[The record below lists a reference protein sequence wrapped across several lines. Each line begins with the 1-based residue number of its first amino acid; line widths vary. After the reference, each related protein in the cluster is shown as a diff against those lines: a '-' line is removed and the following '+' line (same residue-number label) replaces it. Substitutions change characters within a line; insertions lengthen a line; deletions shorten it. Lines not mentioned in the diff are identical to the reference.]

1 MPKRILV
8 AVGVVA
14 VVTAIAVP
22 VFVAAAT
29 PSPTI
34 KPAVTANPVN
44 LSDDKGGLTKSKSSD
59 DSTTTTTTTSPRQ
72 AEPGDDKG
80 GRGEV
85 EPGDDKGGR
94 GEVEPGDDKGGR
106 GEVELGD
113 DKGGRG
119 EAEPG
124 DERAATTRAAT
135 TTDGRGADEAGQRA
149 RLVGGACAGAEAVM
163 AWPPFGLDGG
173 RWDEGR

>member
-29 PSPTI
+29 PSPPI

-44 LSDDKGGLTKSKSSD
+44 VSDDKGGLTRSKSSD
-59 DSTTTTTTTSPRQ
+59 DSTTTTTRRQ

-85 EPGDDKGGR
+85 EPGDDR
-94 GEVEPGDDKGGR
+94 GAGARLSP
-106 GEVELGD
+106 
-113 DKGGRG
+113 
-119 EAEPG
+119 
-124 DERAATTRAAT
+124 ATTRAA
-135 TTDGRGADEAGQRA
+135 TTDGRGADEAGQPGIRA
-149 RLVGGACAGAEAVM
+149 GQQA
-163 AWPPFGLDGG
+163 
-173 RWDEGR
+173 